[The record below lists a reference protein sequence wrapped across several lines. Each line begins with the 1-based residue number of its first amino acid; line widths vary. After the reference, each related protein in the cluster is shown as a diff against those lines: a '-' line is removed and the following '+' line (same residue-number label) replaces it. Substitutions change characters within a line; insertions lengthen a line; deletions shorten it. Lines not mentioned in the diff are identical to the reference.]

1 MQADRRLAIMQ
12 PYFFPYLGYFQL
24 MAAVDAFVIF
34 DDVNF
39 INRGWINRN
48 RINLNGAAHLVT
60 VPLQQAS
67 QNRLICEIDVSA
79 DGVWRTR
86 LLRTIQQAYARAS
99 QFRRV
104 FPLIESIVAHPSQNL
119 ADYLRHSLVTLRD
132 HLGLETAI
140 VDTSRQYDNAQ
151 FKGEAR
157 IIDICRREQAA
168 RYVNAIGGTSLYD
181 RGTFHTSGIELSFLA
196 PQIEPYPQLPH
207 AGFVAGLSLI
217 DVLMNTSAEQAAAL
231 VRSGSLA

>member
-1 MQADRRLAIMQ
+1 MQ

-60 VPLQQAS
+60 IPLQQAS
-67 QNRLICEIDVSA
+67 QNRLICEIAVSA

-86 LLRTIQQAYARAS
+86 LLRTIHQAYARAS

-104 FPLIESIVAHPSQNL
+104 FPLIESIVTHPSQNL
-119 ADYLRHSLVTLRD
+119 AEYLRHSLVTLRD

-151 FKGEAR
+151 FKGETR
-157 IIDICRREQAA
+157 IIDICRREQAT
-168 RYVNAIGGTSLYD
+168 RYVNAIGGMSLYD
-181 RGTFHTSGIELSFLA
+181 RDTFHASGIELSFLA
-196 PQIEPYPQLPH
+196 SQIEPYPQPH
-207 AGFVAGLSLI
+207 PGFLAGLSLI
-217 DVLMNTSAEQAAAL
+217 DVLMNTSAAQAAAL
-231 VRSGSLA
+231 VRAGSLA